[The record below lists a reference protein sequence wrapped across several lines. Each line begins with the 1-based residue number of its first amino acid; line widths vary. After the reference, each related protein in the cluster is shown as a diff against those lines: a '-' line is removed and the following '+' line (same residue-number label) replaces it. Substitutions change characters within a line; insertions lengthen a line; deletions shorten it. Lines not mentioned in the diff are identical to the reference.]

1 MNIFCIVKRILIS
14 WWMMSFLICGI
25 LFFYNKNL
33 SLALMAIFNGVTAL
47 CVLIFC
53 LGFIEKIIESKENKC
68 LFKKTWVY
76 KNIPLLSISFFYFI
90 YKKKN
95 NINLIPN
102 EIRSLYLWTYS
113 IFILTNVFV
122 LMAINS

>member
-1 MNIFCIVKRILIS
+1 
-14 WWMMSFLICGI
+14 MMSFLICGI

-33 SLALMAIFNGVTAL
+33 SLALTAIFNGVTAL

-76 KNIPLLSISFFYFI
+76 KNIPLLSISFFFFTLFV
-90 YKKKN
+90 KKR
-95 NINLIPN
+95 IILI
-102 EIRSLYLWTYS
+102 
-113 IFILTNVFV
+113 
-122 LMAINS
+122 